1 VVKLTAAGLLSDPKI
16 ASRSSRMLSHHR
28 SSECITTGDFGKSLA
43 FELESFLNSSPGSLL
58 ALTIVDEVNNNNT
71 GVGGGGGG
79 APSSAAAGAAAG
91 ASASGSSGT
100 FLLAGPPALIS
111 VAGPVFAAVVNGR
124 GGGKG
129 DKFQGKCTNVD
140 KYLEAVQAAEEAIKD
155 LLI

>member
-28 SSECITTGDFGKSLA
+28 SSECITSGDFGKSLA

-58 ALTIVDEVNNNNT
+58 ALTIVDEVNNNST
-71 GVGGGGGG
+71 GAGS
-79 APSSAAAGAAAG
+79 APSSAAAPAAAG
-91 ASASGSSGT
+91 ATSGSSGT

-111 VAGPVFAAVVNGR
+111 IAGPVFSAVVNGR

-140 KYLEAVQAAEEAIKD
+140 KYLEAVQAAEEAIKGI
-155 LLI
+155 LI